1 MNAAEVSEDCKSL
14 KVLHV
19 NNSRRSL
26 FPSEPIEC
34 GSDSDLGHISPLHFD
49 SSFENEENTSKLD
62 QTSIDSVADIGDYDI
77 IGIVDTQEIM
87 MSPLH
92 LSPFIKKSLISET
105 PSKTSPTYK
114 LKTPHASL
122 DTNCKLPKLYHKSLL
137 DSCEGSTKRK
147 LSPDNSPEQN
157 KYIKLDP
164 KSSRV
169 RTTLFP
175 EVDFALPTKLFYSN
189 TENIMEKVKDKRE
202 SIVKPSTLNKRKP
215 KSRGRIIGKI
225 NAGVSHKIRKPK
237 SKNIQRSTLVSS
249 KLSTIGNNAITN
261 YIVDLKK
268 LQSSQEAPKL
278 IINKENTDPVLHQNQ
293 IFPAKQKSFS
303 HTNQIVPAITP
314 AKEITREITRKRS
327 SSPEPQPDPNKKF
340 FKFSKSKAVV
350 KMNKTIELKVD
361 NGRMSLVD
369 KNKKIG
375 NTELNN
381 FDMSD
386 LYADDPELPV
396 TNIENILSCLEEED
410 KSLENQIT
418 LQAHTSIAA
427 SENSILLHQHQPMC
441 TEDLILSPISQ
452 MCDVTSGLA
461 LTSPKRGRN
470 LTPVLT
476 KMSDSSRS
484 EMNGKLFPV
493 FYPGATK
500 TPVKIEKSV
509 HSEKHF
515 KKLSDTQMLL
525 DAGQKKFGLT
535 ECHVCGLVYHMGDP
549 SDEVMHLNYHSAQ
562 HILRFQGW
570 KNEKIVA
577 NFQQNG
583 RILQILPGDS
593 KIWWKKVS
601 DLMHVINQDIGCYDV
616 DISLENCQA
625 FLYIKKKEI
634 AGCLIA
640 TAKSEGYKLVS
651 PVDNEVDVCS
661 ETKYPIKC
669 GIPRLWVSAANR
681 NQGIAT
687 EMMNSLKRNFILGYT
702 LKNSDIAFSS
712 PTESGK
718 RFAQCYFK
726 TNNFYIYYV

>member
-1 MNAAEVSEDCKSL
+1 MNAAAVSEDCKSL

-34 GSDSDLGHISPLHFD
+34 GSDSDLGHISPLNFD
-49 SSFENEENTSKLD
+49 SSFENEENISKLD
-62 QTSIDSVADIGDYDI
+62 QSSLDSVADIGDYDI
-77 IGIVDTQEIM
+77 IGIVDTQEVM

-92 LSPFIKKSLISET
+92 LSPFIKQSLMSES
-105 PSKTSPTYK
+105 PSKMSPTYK

-137 DSCEGSTKRK
+137 DSSEGSTKRK

-157 KYIKLDP
+157 KFIKLDP

-175 EVDFALPTKLFYSN
+175 EVDFALSTKLFYSN
-189 TENIMEKVKDKRE
+189 TENIMDKIKDKRE

-215 KSRGRIIGKI
+215 KSKGRIIGKI

-237 SKNIQRSTLVSS
+237 AKNIQRTTLVNS
-249 KLSTIGNNAITN
+249 KLSAIGNNAITD

-268 LQSSQEAPKL
+268 LQSSQQAPKL
-278 IINKENTDPVLHQNQ
+278 IINKENTDPVLQHQNQ
-293 IFPAKQKSFS
+293 IVPTKQSFS
-303 HTNQIVPAITP
+303 QTNQIVPAITP
-314 AKEITREITRKRS
+314 AKENTILVKHPS
-327 SSPEPQPDPNKKF
+327 CPEPQPNPNKKF
-340 FKFSKSKAVV
+340 FKFAKSKAVV
-350 KMNKTIELKVD
+350 KMNKTIELNVD

-369 KNKKIG
+369 QNKKSG
-375 NTELNN
+375 NTERNS

-386 LYADDPELPV
+386 FYADDPELPV
-396 TNIENILSCLEEED
+396 TNIENILSCLEET
-410 KSLENQIT
+410 SLESKIT

-427 SENSILLHQHQPMC
+427 SENSILLHQPMC

-461 LTSPKRGRN
+461 LNSPKRGRN

-476 KMSDSSRS
+476 KMSDTSRS
-484 EMNGKLFPV
+484 AMNGKLFPV
-493 FYPGATK
+493 FYPGSTK
-500 TPVKIEKSV
+500 TPAKIEKSI
-509 HSEKHF
+509 HSDKQF
-515 KKLSDTQMLL
+515 KKLSNTQMLL

-535 ECHVCGLVYHMGDP
+535 ECHICGLVYHMGDP
-549 SDEVMHLNYHSAQ
+549 SDEIMHLNYHSAQ

-577 NFQQNG
+577 TYHNG
-583 RILQILPGDS
+583 RIIQILPGDS

-601 DLMHVINQDIGCYDV
+601 ELMHVINQDIGCYDV
-616 DISLENCQA
+616 DISLDNCQA
-625 FLYIKKKEI
+625 FLYIKKREI

-640 TAKSEGYKLVS
+640 TAKSDGYKLLS
-651 PVDNEVDVCS
+651 PVDNEVDICS
-661 ETKYPIKC
+661 ETTYPIKC

-681 NQGIAT
+681 KQGIAT

-712 PTESGK
+712 PTEQGK

-726 TNNFYIYYV
+726 TNNFFIYYV